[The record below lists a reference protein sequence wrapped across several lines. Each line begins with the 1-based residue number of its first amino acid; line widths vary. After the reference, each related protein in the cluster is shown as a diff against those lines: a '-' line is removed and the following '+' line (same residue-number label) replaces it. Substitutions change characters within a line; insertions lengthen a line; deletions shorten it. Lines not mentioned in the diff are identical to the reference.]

1 METLEERTIA
11 LQMDCKT
18 VKRKF
23 NGADSLY
30 IGQDEVSD
38 VISNTP
44 ELQIESDHNISL
56 KSGLRELETEI
67 IALKSFVWEQF
78 FIIKQVSK
86 VVIYIYLN
94 NHLQVKVRLDFHK
107 KSIPRPIIYNLK
119 QEYIDWTSE
128 L

>member
-1 METLEERTIA
+1 
-11 LQMDCKT
+11 MDCKI

-23 NGADSLY
+23 NGADSPY
-30 IGQDEVSD
+30 IGQDEVSE
-38 VISNTP
+38 VNSNTP
-44 ELQIESDHNISL
+44 ELQTESDHNISL

-94 NHLQVKVRLDFHK
+94 NHLQVKVRLDFNK